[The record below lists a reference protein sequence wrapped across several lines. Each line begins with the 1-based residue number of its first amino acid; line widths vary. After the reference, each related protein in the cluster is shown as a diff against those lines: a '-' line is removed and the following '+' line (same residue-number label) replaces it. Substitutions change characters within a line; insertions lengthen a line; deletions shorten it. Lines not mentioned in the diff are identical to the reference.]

1 MQILPVLFGACVI
14 SVIVMS
20 VAYRDAV
27 KRDKLDGVDIGWAA
41 AIVLNSWWYVGMS
54 SDNRSMHVSAFVAA
68 LLVTVWGAR
77 LIRHLYRDRVLLS
90 IEDGRY
96 RELKRGWGSHVSR
109 NVKIFFAA
117 QGVLAV
123 IFSLVVLAACRA
135 ETGAFSSIGV
145 AVVMFV
151 CALMGVTAA
160 DRQLARFRADPANR
174 GRVCAEGWWKYSRH
188 PNYFFEWMLWLSYV
202 PLAAEA
208 WWLALIPALLLLVL
222 LLFVTGIPPTEA
234 QSLRSRGE
242 AYWEYQRTTSAFLP
256 LPRWNRRP

>member
-1 MQILPVLFGACVI
+1 MQLLQLLLGACVI
-14 SVIVMS
+14 SALVMS
-20 VAYRDAV
+20 VAYRDAI

-41 AIVLNSWWYVGMS
+41 AIVLSSWWYLGIS
-54 SDNRSMHVSAFVAA
+54 FQSRSMHPSAVVSA
-68 LLVTVWGAR
+68 LLVTVWGVR
-77 LIRHLYRDRVLLS
+77 LMHHLYRDRVLRS
-90 IEDGRY
+90 SEDGRY
-96 RELKRGWGSHVSR
+96 RELKRGWGAQVSR

-117 QGVLAV
+117 QSVLAV

-135 ETGAFSSIGV
+135 ENGSLPSI
-145 AVVMFV
+145 AVSVVLFV
-151 CALMGVTAA
+151 CALLGLATA

-174 GRVCAEGWWKYSRH
+174 GQVCAVGWWRYSRH

-202 PLAAEA
+202 PLAADR
-208 WWLALIPALLLLVL
+208 WWIALIPALLLLVL

-242 AYWEYQRTTSAFLP
+242 AYREYQRTTSAFLP